1 MPPAAAIPP
10 TALPQY
16 APYTDYIPLRYA
28 LSINVPGAYPAQ
40 SHAASS
46 LPPGENA
53 PPTAVT
59 HTAGEL
65 KTPRKRKHDEEHD
78 IGHDKRLRADG
89 FSMKSAMQVSR
100 PSRAQAFGELLKGT
114 QHNPLEIE
122 SSPEPEAEAKAKG
135 PSRRPPMSAGQSG
148 LPQDLR
154 NAGLY
159 VQKPDLTAKKVK
171 YYAVPGGKVPGI
183 YTDYDIVLKQVKG
196 YSGAKQRGFRTEDEA
211 WAYMNEQRS
220 FVQIAVQR
228 QKERTEV
235 ASYSP
240 QPKHCGSMAQ
250 PIPSSVP
257 PPYTY
262 ASPTPSSERSSA
274 SAKELVRLADG
285 RGQQIT
291 APPANQQ
298 PAKALE
304 TDFVSEPEPSLSAE
318 QQHVVD
324 LIVGGHNVFYTGSA
338 GCGKSTILKAFVKKL
353 RETAADGT
361 PGKRVRIVAP
371 TNLAA
376 LNVNGQTTWNFAGWT
391 PDSMKKPLDK
401 LMAAAHGDEVWERF
415 NTTDVLVLDEI
426 SMVENLQ
433 FERLNEVMKA
443 GIGEKYGG
451 GPFGGIQVV
460 VTGDVSRSLKFVVKI
475 LIVAVLS
482 IITSKTLQEL
492 HRMWLGTHS

>member
-1 MPPAAAIPP
+1 M
-10 TALPQY
+10 
-16 APYTDYIPLRYA
+16 D
-28 LSINVPGAYPAQ
+28 VPVTYPAQ
-40 SHAASS
+40 SHATST
-46 LPPGENA
+46 LLPGENA
-53 PPTAVT
+53 PTTAVT

-65 KTPRKRKHDEEHD
+65 KMFRKRKHDEEHD
-78 IGHDKRLRADG
+78 VGHDKRPRADG
-89 FSMKSAMQVSR
+89 FSMKSAMQVSL
-100 PSRAQAFGELLKGT
+100 PSRAQAFGELLEGT
-114 QHNPLEIE
+114 QRNPLEIE
-122 SSPEPEAEAKAKG
+122 SSPEPEAKAKG
-135 PSRRPPMSAGQSG
+135 PSWGPPMSAGQSG
-148 LPQDLR
+148 LPRDLR

-159 VQKPDLTAKKVK
+159 VQKTDLTATKVK

-183 YTDYDIVLKQVKG
+183 YTDYDVVLKQVKG

-235 ASYSP
+235 PSYSP
-240 QPKHCGSMAQ
+240 QPRHSGMAQ
-250 PIPSSVP
+250 PFPSSPP

-262 ASPTPSSERSSA
+262 APPTTSSERSSA
-274 SAKELVRLADG
+274 PAKEPVRMTDG
-285 RGQQIT
+285 PSQQIT

-304 TDFVSEPEPSLSAE
+304 ADFVPEPEPTLSVE
-318 QQHVVD
+318 QQYVVD
-324 LIVGGHNVFYTGSA
+324 LIVSGHNVFYTGSA

-401 LMAAAHGDEVWERF
+401 LMAAAHGEEVWERF
-415 NTTDVLVLDEI
+415 NSTDVLVLDEI
-426 SMVENLQ
+426 SMIENLQ

-460 VTGDVSRSLKFVVKI
+460 VTGDVSHSLKFAIKI
-475 LIVAVLS
+475 LIIVVLS
-482 IITSKTLQEL
+482 TIASKTLQVL
-492 HRMWLGTHS
+492 HRMWLGTHP